1 MSTTESKQSVMETHR
16 RHATDTGSPEVQ
28 IGLLTARVNQLS
40 QHFEAHEKDHHSR
53 RGLMRL
59 VSQRRRLLEYLK
71 RENFDRYQQLIQQLG
86 LRH

>member
-1 MSTTESKQSVMETHR
+1 MSTAESKQGVMETHR
-16 RHATDTGSPEVQ
+16 RHESDTGSPEVQ

-40 QHFEAHEKDHHSR
+40 QHFEVHEKDHHSR

-71 RENFDRYQQLIQQLG
+71 RTNFDRYQKLIQQLG